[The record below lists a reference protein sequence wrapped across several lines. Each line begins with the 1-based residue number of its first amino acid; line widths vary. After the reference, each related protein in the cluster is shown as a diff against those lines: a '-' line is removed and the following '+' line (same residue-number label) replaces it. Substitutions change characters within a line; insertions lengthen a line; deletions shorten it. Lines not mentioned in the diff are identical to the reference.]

1 MEGTRLQIRT
11 EGYPDKLTA
20 ALGQEAP
27 AAVAFAGNA
36 ALLQQRTLALFCSIH
51 CPGAMIMQTYEFVKH
66 LRLRS
71 VSIISGFHSPMEREC
86 LNTLCGGTAGII
98 VVIGKA
104 LASYRLPEPLE
115 TPFAD
120 ERVLIVSPFPDS
132 VTRIQEKTARYRNLV
147 VAALADEIFVPY
159 AEPGSHTEAFC
170 HQLLTWEKPLFTLA
184 APENQGVLDRGAHAV
199 QERDIRSL
207 WQAEAANMPGG

>member
-71 VSIISGFHSPMEREC
+71 VSIISGFHSPMAR
-86 LNTLCGGTAGII
+86 GRRDGHRR
-98 VVIGKA
+98 V
-104 LASYRLPEPLE
+104 S
-115 TPFAD
+115 FAD
-120 ERVLIVSPFPDS
+120 GAGMPEHPLWRHGGDHRGDWQGAGVVS
-132 VTRIQEKTARYRNLV
+132 
-147 VAALADEIFVPY
+147 AA
-159 AEPGSHTEAFC
+159 G
-170 HQLLTWEKPLFTLA
+170 A
-184 APENQGVLDRGAHAV
+184 A
-199 QERDIRSL
+199 
-207 WQAEAANMPGG
+207 